1 MQSHTADS
9 SAELHAAADV
19 CLSDCSYVEGH
30 DLDDSFKWLRQTW
43 SEQVG
48 SDRERDRKRV
58 QWLSAVKEAT
68 RQALQV
74 CFPSVFRK
82 QPSIAAFL
90 TACNSVVLLWCAEC
104 PLIALLAT
112 GLV

>member
-9 SAELHAAADV
+9 SAELHAAANV
-19 CLSDCSYVEGH
+19 CLSDCRYVEGH

-48 SDRERDRKRV
+48 SDRERERKRV

-74 CFPSVFRK
+74 CFPISLAE
-82 QPSIAAFL
+82 AAQHCCISDG
-90 TACNSVVLLWCAEC
+90 AQERGV
-104 PLIALLAT
+104 ALMC
-112 GLV
+112 